1 MYPITRPRRARW
13 DKRRLVAASKTTSST
28 SASLAD
34 SLRSLLLSPAAASAT
49 AYARQP
55 EERRHR
61 STTPP
66 LRSYIFGTNASA
78 SSRSIGISVPGRYR
92 RGTRSGR
99 VAPYKRDH
107 LRVLSYD
114 AIFILTYFFT
124 NEFFHVTETV
134 VRIWVYMQRY
144 CLLFTVD

>member
-1 MYPITRPRRARW
+1 MYIAKLIRVVRCFLFFYSHVMYPFTRPGRARR
-13 DKRRLVAASKTTSST
+13 DKRRPVAASKRPRSPT
-28 SASLAD
+28 SASLAA

-78 SSRSIGISVPGRYR
+78 SSRSIGISIPGRYR

-114 AIFILTYFFT
+114 AIFYP
-124 NEFFHVTETV
+124 H
-134 VRIWVYMQRY
+134 
-144 CLLFTVD
+144 LLFYE